1 MTPTFRWKA
10 NLRASSLGLNLSEP
24 GFSSVRATAA
34 EGAASRPIGAEKG
47 IAMMIQ
53 SVPPTV
59 RRLPHTLVVV
69 GLLAAVLGT
78 ASAPAAASPGPAA
91 RSTPAVDACPFTN
104 TLCLFEGTNFTG
116 ERLTVSSL
124 VSPGTYVSL
133 VDAGWGDRARSAINT
148 NSRSAAMFM
157 NDDCVGGAFEV
168 PGNSSRPDFGGFTP
182 ESAWVPR

>member
-1 MTPTFRWKA
+1 M
-10 NLRASSLGLNLSEP
+10 LNQP
-24 GFSSVRATAA
+24 
-34 EGAASRPIGAEKG
+34 
-47 IAMMIQ
+47 
-53 SVPPTV
+53 VPPTV
-59 RRLPHTLVVV
+59 RRVPRALVAV

-78 ASAPAAASPGPAA
+78 APAPAAASPGPAA
-91 RSTPAVDACPFTN
+91 LSAAAAADCPFVN

-116 ERLTVSSL
+116 ARLTLSSL
-124 VSPGTYVSL
+124 VSPGTCVSL

-168 PGNSSRPDFGGFTP
+168 PGNSSLSDFGGFEP